1 MLAFNAPAHQQ
12 IQHFP
17 NTKTPVFLKNLI
29 IKEDENDWIFNQQSN
44 VSVAPNS
51 DITFSYKEQLQPILS
66 TSQLPS
72 VDITI
77 SQLNTMTPNQKVNV
91 TGTLS
96 FDQKQ
101 PKKVLVKSTQETS
114 FVKEDCILEDST
126 GYTSIHICNPLITQL
141 KNTYSYHLNNLTVKN
156 FQGNTF
162 LSTSPF
168 TTYTQLQNKGP
179 AILETPEKQILVD
192 SFKLV
197 SKLCIF
203 LSCQVCKKR
212 ITDVSGTSVKCQNC
226 STHQKIIDC
235 KREASAKLCVT
246 NEGGDLWLITFT
258 NTLENFLQQVSSVT
272 LQNTTEEVAE
282 TMLSTS
288 NILIT
293 FDPQTN
299 VVSEMQHVLSSH
311 NQTSEKLKGTHDNA
325 ATHGEETT
333 SVNATTD
340 DTGATSVNAT
350 TDDSG
355 TTAGNATTDDSGTT
369 AGDPA
374 TDDTGTTAGNATT
387 DDTTCQSGNGVTDDN
402 WLDLSNDN
410 EAADDTWLDAIDV
423 DDNTAADDSWL
434 DAMK

>member
-1 MLAFNAPAHQQ
+1 M
-12 IQHFP
+12 
-17 NTKTPVFLKNLI
+17 
-29 IKEDENDWIFNQQSN
+29 
-44 VSVAPNS
+44 
-51 DITFSYKEQLQPILS
+51 
-66 TSQLPS
+66 
-72 VDITI
+72 
-77 SQLNTMTPNQKVNV
+77 
-91 TGTLS
+91 
-96 FDQKQ
+96 
-101 PKKVLVKSTQETS
+101 VKSTQETS

-126 GYTSIHICNPLITQL
+126 GYTSIHIWNPLITQL
-141 KNTYSYHLNNLTVKN
+141 KNTYSYRFNNLTVKN

-168 TTYTQLQNKGP
+168 TTYTQLQNTLSSLKGP

-226 STHQKIIDC
+226 STHQKIDC

-246 NEGGDLWLITFT
+246 NESGDLWLITFT

-299 VVSEMQHVLSSH
+299 VVSEMHYVLSSH
-311 NQTSEKLKGTHDNA
+311 NQTSEKLK
-325 ATHGEETT
+325 
-333 SVNATTD
+333 V
-340 DTGATSVNAT
+340 V
-350 TDDSG
+350 
-355 TTAGNATTDDSGTT
+355 
-369 AGDPA
+369 
-374 TDDTGTTAGNATT
+374 
-387 DDTTCQSGNGVTDDN
+387 
-402 WLDLSNDN
+402 L
-410 EAADDTWLDAIDV
+410 
-423 DDNTAADDSWL
+423 
-434 DAMK
+434 